1 MVADKAA
8 LAAATPCLGA
18 AARLQVAVP
27 NEAAM
32 ARAAPADGAAISLAV
47 WVLDKAAVAC
57 LRECGKASQKA
68 G

>member
-8 LAAATPCLGA
+8 LAAASASLGA
-18 AARLQVAVP
+18 AARLQVAVA

-47 WVLDKAAVAC
+47 WVLDKPAVAW